1 MNKKVNKFNKIFTT
15 TIEPGIILT
24 NNEIKD
30 IIKVNK
36 LLQNRGILWKR
47 TTEKKSRVK
56 MEDSLVMPL
65 VHFINESWFVING
78 KYTNDISWK
87 YFDTFTINSS
97 GVSNRFSYSMENSG
111 VRTIALIISNEEME
125 DIMKTV
131 KYLEEPGLLIN

>member
-15 TIEPGIILT
+15 TIEPGVILT

-47 TTEKKSRVK
+47 TNEKKSRVK

-65 VHFINESWFVING
+65 VH
-78 KYTNDISWK
+78 
-87 YFDTFTINSS
+87 
-97 GVSNRFSYSMENSG
+97 
-111 VRTIALIISNEEME
+111 
-125 DIMKTV
+125 
-131 KYLEEPGLLIN
+131 

>member
-56 MEDSLVMPL
+56 MEDSLVMSL
-65 VHFINESWFVING
+65 VH
-78 KYTNDISWK
+78 
-87 YFDTFTINSS
+87 
-97 GVSNRFSYSMENSG
+97 
-111 VRTIALIISNEEME
+111 
-125 DIMKTV
+125 
-131 KYLEEPGLLIN
+131 

>member
-1 MNKKVNKFNKIFTT
+1 MNKKVNKFNKILTT
-15 TIEPGIILT
+15 TIEPGITLR

-65 VHFINESWFVING
+65 VH
-78 KYTNDISWK
+78 
-87 YFDTFTINSS
+87 
-97 GVSNRFSYSMENSG
+97 
-111 VRTIALIISNEEME
+111 
-125 DIMKTV
+125 
-131 KYLEEPGLLIN
+131 

>member
-56 MEDSLVMPL
+56 MEDSLVMPF
-65 VHFINESWFVING
+65 VH
-78 KYTNDISWK
+78 
-87 YFDTFTINSS
+87 
-97 GVSNRFSYSMENSG
+97 
-111 VRTIALIISNEEME
+111 
-125 DIMKTV
+125 
-131 KYLEEPGLLIN
+131 

>member
-15 TIEPGIILT
+15 TIEPGITLT

-65 VHFINESWFVING
+65 VH
-78 KYTNDISWK
+78 
-87 YFDTFTINSS
+87 
-97 GVSNRFSYSMENSG
+97 
-111 VRTIALIISNEEME
+111 
-125 DIMKTV
+125 
-131 KYLEEPGLLIN
+131 

>member
-1 MNKKVNKFNKIFTT
+1 MNKKVNKFNKILTT
-15 TIEPGIILT
+15 TIEPGITLT

-65 VHFINESWFVING
+65 VH
-78 KYTNDISWK
+78 
-87 YFDTFTINSS
+87 
-97 GVSNRFSYSMENSG
+97 
-111 VRTIALIISNEEME
+111 
-125 DIMKTV
+125 
-131 KYLEEPGLLIN
+131 

>member
-15 TIEPGIILT
+15 TIEPGITLT

-47 TTEKKSRVK
+47 TTEKKIKSQDGGFLGNALGSLMKVGLSL
-56 MEDSLVMPL
+56 MENIP
-65 VHFINESWFVING
+65 
-78 KYTNDISWK
+78 TNDISWK

-111 VRTIALIISNEEME
+111 IRTMALIISNEEME

>member
-65 VHFINESWFVING
+65 VH
-78 KYTNDISWK
+78 
-87 YFDTFTINSS
+87 
-97 GVSNRFSYSMENSG
+97 
-111 VRTIALIISNEEME
+111 
-125 DIMKTV
+125 
-131 KYLEEPGLLIN
+131 